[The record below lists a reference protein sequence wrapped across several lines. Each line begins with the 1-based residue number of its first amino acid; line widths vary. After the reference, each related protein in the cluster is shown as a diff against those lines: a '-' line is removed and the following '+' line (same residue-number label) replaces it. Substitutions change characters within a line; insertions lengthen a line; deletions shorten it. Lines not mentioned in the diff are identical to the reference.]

1 MIINLTT
8 GSLGMAFFRLLYVKA
23 PNYVKYN
30 IGENQLLLLIAT
42 VGLAASTVL
51 TIVFGFGK
59 AKTRAALNICLDH
72 SLLSQVDLCHF
83 IC

>member
-8 GSLGMAFFRLLYVKA
+8 GSLGMAFYRLFYVKA
-23 PNYVKYN
+23 PNFVKYR
-30 IGENQLLLLIAT
+30 IGETQLLILIAT
-42 VGLAASTVL
+42 VGLTASTVL

-72 SLLSQVDLCHF
+72 SRLDQVS
-83 IC
+83 

>member
-23 PNYVKYN
+23 PNYVKYTL
-30 IGENQLLLLIAT
+30 GENKLLLMIAT
-42 VGLAASTVL
+42 VGLTVSTVL

-72 SLLSQVDLCHF
+72 YLLSQVDV
-83 IC
+83 